1 MRLVSI
7 AMVSLGL
14 TSAFAATLLAPG
26 SAFAQSTSPDS
37 ARAAAAPAPT
47 AEPPAAATPAPD
59 TATGIQWFPSHWV
72 IAALIAAPREIRL
85 AGGLYGAERDLEREA
100 DGSTLES
107 EVSLGYRIPVVRLL
121 DGGAAG
127 VDLDFGFEVGIWS
140 RFDMETDER
149 DLIASDYRVGFPLSV
164 RYRSLEGR
172 LTFHHSSSHLGDDYI
187 KRYGVWV
194 YQVSRE
200 ALELILAVR
209 PIAPLRLYGG
219 GDLNVGR
226 GFDYAV
232 DDDFRGKQ
240 FTTVEQWV
248 LRFGGE
254 YDPSWVKQGSVQP
267 FLGAN
272 FETTDWTQR
281 LATTVRGGVAFRI
294 NSIRIL
300 LDAQYRDGPS
310 AMGQFRLDPD
320 GFEDLDE
327 EKPFRGVDEQMFGVG
342 LEVQIGGL
350 VAPGSA
356 GP

>member
-1 MRLVSI
+1 MRLVPL
-7 AMVSLGL
+7 AL
-14 TSAFAATLLAPG
+14 TSLLFALPTAATLAAPG
-26 SAFAQSTSPDS
+26 SSFAQSADPDS
-37 ARAAAAPAPT
+37 AREMAAEAPT
-47 AEPPAAATPAPD
+47 TPSDSAS
-59 TATGIQWFPSHWV
+59 GLQWFPNKWV

-85 AGGLYGAERDLEREA
+85 AGGFYSAERDIEYES
-100 DGSTLES
+100 DGSAIES
-107 EVSLGYRIPVVRLL
+107 EISLGYRIPVVRLL
-121 DGGAAG
+121 DGGAEG
-127 VDLDFGFEVGIWS
+127 VDLDLGFEVGIWS
-140 RFDMETDER
+140 RFDMETNER
-149 DLIASDYRVGFPLSV
+149 HLIGSDYRVGFPMSL

-172 LTFHHSSSHLGDDYI
+172 LTFQHSSSHLGDDYI

-209 PIAPLRLYGG
+209 PIEPVRLYGG

-226 GFDYAV
+226 GFDYGI
-232 DDDFRGKQ
+232 DDDFYGKQ

-248 LRFGGE
+248 LRFGAE
-254 YDPSWVKQGSVQP
+254 YDPSWVKQGPVQP

-294 NSIRIL
+294 NSVRIL

-320 GFEDLDE
+320 GFDDLDE
-327 EKPFRGVDEQMFGVG
+327 EKPFRGVDEKFFGFG

-350 VAPGSA
+350 VAPGPA
-356 GP
+356 GS

>member
-1 MRLVSI
+1 MRLVSL
-7 AMVSLGL
+7 AL
-14 TSAFAATLLAPG
+14 TSLLFAL
-26 SAFAQSTSPDS
+26 
-37 ARAAAAPAPT
+37 
-47 AEPPAAATPAPD
+47 PAAATLAAPGSSFAQSAD
-59 TATGIQWFPSHWV
+59 PDSGRAVEAEAPTTPSDSASGVRWFPNQWV

-85 AGGLYGAERDLEREA
+85 AGGFYSAERDIEYEP

-107 EVSLGYRIPVVRLL
+107 EVSLGYRIPVVRLM
-121 DGGAAG
+121 DGGTEG
-127 VDLDFGFEVGIWS
+127 VDLDLGFEVGIWS
-140 RFDMETDER
+140 RFNMETDER
-149 DLIASDYRVGFPLSV
+149 DLIGSDYRVGFPLSV

-172 LTFHHSSSHLGDDYI
+172 LTFHHSSSHLGDDFI
-187 KRYGVWV
+187 KRNGVWV

-209 PIAPLRLYGG
+209 PIEPVRLYGG

-226 GFDYAV
+226 GFDYGI
-232 DDDFRGKQ
+232 DDDFYGKQ

-248 LRFGGE
+248 LRFGAE
-254 YDPSWVKQGSVQP
+254 YDPSWAKQGSVQP

-281 LATTVRGGVAFRI
+281 LATTIRGGVAFRI

-327 EKPFRGVDEQMFGVG
+327 EKPFRGVDERMFGVG

-350 VAPGSA
+350 VAPGLA
-356 GP
+356 GS

>member
-1 MRLVSI
+1 MRLVPL
-7 AMVSLGL
+7 AVVSLALSALSAAGL
-14 TSAFAATLLAPG
+14 ISPG
-26 SAFAQSTSPDS
+26 TTFAQSAAPDS
-37 ARAAAAPAPT
+37 AQMIEAGAP
-47 AEPPAAATPAPD
+47 PPDSAS
-59 TATGIQWFPSHWV
+59 GVQWFPNRWV
-72 IAALIAAPREIRL
+72 MAALIAAPREIRL
-85 AGGLYGAERDLEREA
+85 AGGLYGAERDLNYEP

-107 EVSLGYRIPVVRLL
+107 EVSIGYRIPVVRLL
-121 DGGAAG
+121 DGGAEG
-127 VDLDFGFEVGIWS
+127 VELDLGFEVGIWS
-140 RFDMETDER
+140 RFNMETDER
-149 DLIASDYRVGFPLSV
+149 DLIASDYRVGFPMSV

-172 LTFHHSSSHLGDDYI
+172 LTLHHSSSHLGDDYI
-187 KRYGVWV
+187 KRHGAWV

-209 PIAPLRLYGG
+209 PIEPVRLYGG

-226 GFDYAV
+226 GFDYGV
-232 DDDFRGKQ
+232 DDDFYGKQ

-248 LRFGGE
+248 LRFGAE
-254 YDPSWVKQGSVQP
+254 YDPSWMKQGSVQP
-267 FLGAN
+267 VLGAN

-320 GFEDLDE
+320 GFDDLDE
-327 EKPFRGVDEQMFGVG
+327 EKPFRGVDEKLFGFG

-350 VAPGSA
+350 VALGPAGS
-356 GP
+356 